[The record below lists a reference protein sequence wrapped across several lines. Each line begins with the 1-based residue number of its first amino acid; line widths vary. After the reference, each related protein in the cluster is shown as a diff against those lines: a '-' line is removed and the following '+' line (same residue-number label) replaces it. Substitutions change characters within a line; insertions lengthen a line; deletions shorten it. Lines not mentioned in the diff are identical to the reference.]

1 MLTRRAV
8 NKQPL
13 TNGFSE
19 HSAADTPAEPSDNS
33 AAMTSQH
40 SNSHSSIAAATLS
53 TPLLANADTATS
65 TPVQQTTSAP
75 SPPSHS
81 PPVPSTA
88 SVTASPGASPYSSP
102 HSSPRLRS
110 RHTKTRSTDK
120 GLTGT
125 DLLIHSQSKWQ
136 SAQVRLTTTVVL
148 LAGFVAIIYL
158 GHIPLMLLVFT
169 CQLVMFKEIKQLS
182 RVLSKKQE
190 LPSFQP
196 LSWYWFCVSIFF
208 IYGRLFDYYFHI
220 VVPFHTFLSF
230 SFYCI
235 GVLLFVW
242 SLKKGYYKYQFE
254 MFAWIHLTLLLIVV
268 QSTFTIINIFHGL
281 IWFLLPALLIISNDC
296 WAYICGFFFGRTPL
310 IRLSPKKTWEGF
322 IGAFVMTMLSG
333 LLLTHAMM
341 QYEFM
346 VCPKSDFS
354 LFTTP
359 HCVPPD
365 PFLPR
370 LLVLPHW
377 LHSLLPVLPHS
388 VYLSTFHGHMMV
400 LSVFASLIAPFG
412 GFFASG
418 FKRAFHIKDFG
429 ESLPGHG
436 GVTDRMDCQV
446 LMGAFV
452 WVYYGTFVVQESSGD
467 RYGKV
472 MRVVERMG
480 TDEIQRLYW
489 VLHDVLVA
497 RGVEVVRGMN
507 GV

>member
-1 MLTRRAV
+1 
-8 NKQPL
+8 
-13 TNGFSE
+13 
-19 HSAADTPAEPSDNS
+19 
-33 AAMTSQH
+33 MTSNGAVLQQRH
-40 SNSHSSIAAATLS
+40 VTSNGHLTGHTTELEQSATASASTTAASMTTHASSSINGGHATAN
-53 TPLLANADTATS
+53 TPLSPTTTAPTS
-65 TPVQQTTSAP
+65 IQAGTVASTSSA
-75 SPPSHS
+75 
-81 PPVPSTA
+81 
-88 SVTASPGASPYSSP
+88 GASPTSSP
-102 HSSPRLRS
+102 NSSPRLRA
-110 RHTKTRSTDK
+110 RHTKTRSTDRSSA
-120 GLTGT
+120 GIVSSSEQ
-125 DLLIHSQSKWQ
+125 LLVNQQSKWR
-136 SAQVRLTTTVVL
+136 SARQRTTTTVVL
-148 LAGFVAIIYL
+148 LAGFILIIYM

-169 CQLVMFKEIKQLS
+169 CQLVMFKEIKQLG

-190 LPSFQP
+190 LRSFQP

-220 VVPFHTFLSF
+220 TVPYHTFLSF

-268 QSTFTIINIFHGL
+268 QSTFTIINITHGL
-281 IWFLLPALLIISNDC
+281 VWFLLPALLIISNDC
-296 WAYICGFFFGRTPL
+296 WAYIVGFFFGRTPL

-322 IGAFVMTMLSG
+322 IGAFVMTLASG
-333 LLLTHAMM
+333 LLLTQAMI

-346 VCPKSDFS
+346 VCPKSDFA
-354 LFTTP
+354 LFTSP

-370 LLVLPHW
+370 LYLLPHW
-377 LHSLLPVLPHS
+377 LHAVPLLPHS
-388 VYLSTFHGHMMV
+388 LYLTPMHGHMLV

-452 WVYYGTFVVQESSGD
+452 WVYYGTFVVQESSND

-472 MRVVERMG
+472 MRVMERMG

-489 VLHDVLVA
+489 VLHDLLVA
-497 RGVEVVRGMN
+497 RGVEVIRGMD
-507 GV
+507 GL

>member
-1 MLTRRAV
+1 MIPQTIL
-8 NKQPL
+8 KQQPTL
-13 TNGFSE
+13 TNGAG
-19 HSAADTPAEPSDNS
+19 HP
-33 AAMTSQH
+33 MTSH
-40 SNSHSSIAAATLS
+40 NSNSNHTAAT
-53 TPLLANADTATS
+53 AA
-65 TPVQQTTSAP
+65 TTSAP
-75 SPPSHS
+75 LPTTTATLTPTE
-81 PPVPSTA
+81 PSTVTSLPHSA
-88 SVTASPGASPYSSP
+88 SPTTGSPGASPYSSP

-110 RHTKTRSTDK
+110 RHTKTRSTDRSN
-120 GLTGT
+120 LTPPT
-125 DLLIHSQSKWQ
+125 AEQLLINSQSKWQ
-136 SAQVRLTTTVVL
+136 SAQVRATTTLVL
-148 LAGFVAIIYL
+148 LSGFITIIYL

-169 CQLVMFKEIKQLS
+169 CQTIMFKEIKNLS
-182 RVLSKKQE
+182 KVLSKKQE

-208 IYGRLFDYYFHI
+208 IYGKLFDVYFHI
-220 VVPFHTFLSF
+220 VIPYHTFASF

-296 WAYICGFFFGRTPL
+296 WAYITGFFFGRTPL

-322 IGAFVMTMLSG
+322 IGGFVMTMVSG
-333 LLLTHAMM
+333 LLLTQAMI
-341 QYEFM
+341 QYDFM

-370 LLVLPHW
+370 LFVLPHW
-377 LHSLLPVLPHS
+377 LHGLPLLPHS
-388 VYLSTFHGHMMV
+388 VYLSTFHGHMIV

-452 WVYYGTFVVQESSGD
+452 WVYYGTFVVQESGGD

-480 TDEIQRLYW
+480 TEEIQRLYW
-489 VLHDVLVA
+489 VLHDLLVA
-497 RGVEVVRGMN
+497 RGVDLIRGMD

>member
-1 MLTRRAV
+1 MMTQISLTP
-8 NKQPL
+8 QPHQL
-13 TNGFSE
+13 MNGIGK
-19 HSAADTPAEPSDNS
+19 HTAAETAAEPAAMLD
-33 AAMTSQH
+33 AMTSH
-40 SNSHSSIAAATLS
+40 DSTSHARTAADPSNPSVPATAAT
-53 TPLLANADTATS
+53 TTTATS
-65 TPVQQTTSAP
+65 TTQPQAIP
-75 SPPSHS
+75 
-81 PPVPSTA
+81 TA
-88 SVTASPGASPYSSP
+88 ASPSSSPYSSP

-110 RHTKTRSTDK
+110 RHTKTRSTDR
-120 GLTGT
+120 TQSST
-125 DLLIHSQSKWQ
+125 SNTPNDLLIHSQSKWQ

-148 LAGFVAIIYL
+148 LAGFVAIIYA

-169 CQLVMFKEIKQLS
+169 CQTVMFKEIKQLS

-190 LPSFQP
+190 LRSFQP
-196 LSWYWFCVSIFF
+196 LSWYWFSVSIFF

-220 VVPFHTFLSF
+220 AVPYHTFLSF
-230 SFYCI
+230 SFYCV

-242 SLKKGYYKYQFE
+242 SLQKGYYKYQFE

-296 WAYICGFFFGRTPL
+296 WAYIVGFFFGRTPL

-322 IGAFVMTMLSG
+322 IGAFVMTLFSG
-333 LLLTHAMM
+333 LLLTHFMA
-341 QYEFM
+341 QYDFM

-359 HCVPPD
+359 HCLPPD

-370 LLVLPHW
+370 LYVLPHW
-377 LHSLLPVLPHS
+377 LHSVPLLPHS
-388 VYLSTFHGHMMV
+388 VYLTTFHGHMLV

-452 WVYYGTFVVQESSGD
+452 WVYYGTFVVQESGGD

-480 TDEIQRLYW
+480 TEEMQRLYW
-489 VLHDVLVA
+489 VLHNLLIA
-497 RGVEVVRGMN
+497 RGVDVIRGMD

>member
-1 MLTRRAV
+1 M
-8 NKQPL
+8 QQQYPL
-13 TNGFSE
+13 TNGIAE
-19 HSAADTPAEPSDNS
+19 HKSADSAADSSTSNTVMSHSNHILSPTAAADTSLPTPA
-33 AAMTSQH
+33 AIITS
-40 SNSHSSIAAATLS
+40 IITPTVTGAATLA
-53 TPLLANADTATS
+53 PHTS
-65 TPVQQTTSAP
+65 SASSSP
-75 SPPSHS
+75 S
-81 PPVPSTA
+81 
-88 SVTASPGASPYSSP
+88 ASPYSSP
-102 HSSPRLRS
+102 HSSPRLRA
-110 RHTKTRSTDK
+110 RHTKTRSTDRTN
-120 GLTGT
+120 LTTTGNN
-125 DLLIHSQSKWQ
+125 LLINSQSKWQ

-148 LAGFVAIIYL
+148 LSGFIAIIYL
-158 GHIPLMLLVFT
+158 GHIPLMLLVFA
-169 CQLVMFKEIKQLS
+169 CQLIMFKEIKQLS
-182 RVLSKKQE
+182 RVLSKKQT
-190 LPSFQP
+190 LASFEP
-196 LSWYWFCVSIFF
+196 LSWYWFAVSIFF

-281 IWFLLPALLIISNDC
+281 VWFLLPALLIISNDC

-322 IGAFVMTMLSG
+322 IGAFVMTLVSG
-333 LLLTHAMM
+333 LLLTQAMI

-370 LLVLPHW
+370 LYVLPHW
-377 LHSLLPVLPHS
+377 LHTVLPILPHS
-388 VYLSTFHGHMMV
+388 VYLTTFHGHMLV

-467 RYGKV
+467 RYGKI

-489 VLHDVLVA
+489 VLHDLLIA
-497 RGVEVVRGMN
+497 RGVDLIRGID

>member
-1 MLTRRAV
+1 
-8 NKQPL
+8 
-13 TNGFSE
+13 
-19 HSAADTPAEPSDNS
+19 
-33 AAMTSQH
+33 
-40 SNSHSSIAAATLS
+40 
-53 TPLLANADTATS
+53 
-65 TPVQQTTSAP
+65 
-75 SPPSHS
+75 
-81 PPVPSTA
+81 
-88 SVTASPGASPYSSP
+88 
-102 HSSPRLRS
+102 
-110 RHTKTRSTDK
+110 
-120 GLTGT
+120 
-125 DLLIHSQSKWQ
+125 
-136 SAQVRLTTTVVL
+136 
-148 LAGFVAIIYL
+148 
-158 GHIPLMLLVFT
+158 MLLVFT

-182 RVLSKKQE
+182 RVLSKRKE
-190 LPSFQP
+190 PHTLPSSGQP
-196 LSWYWFCVSIFF
+196 LSWYWFCVSVFI

-220 VVPFHTFLSF
+220 HFPYHSFVSF
-230 SFYCI
+230 SLYCG

-296 WAYICGFFFGRTPL
+296 WAYIVGFFFGRTPL

-322 IGAFVMTMLSG
+322 IGAFIMTMVSG
-333 LLLTHAMM
+333 LLLTQLMIG
-341 QYEFM
+341 YEFM
-346 VCPKSDFS
+346 VCPKIDFS

-365 PFLPR
+365 TFLPR
-370 LLVLPHW
+370 LYVLPHW
-377 LHSLLPVLPHS
+377 LSTAAGSILPHS
-388 VYLSTFHGHMMV
+388 VYLTPFHGHLLV

-452 WVYYGTFVVQESSGD
+452 WVYYGSFVVSESGGD

-480 TDEIQRLYW
+480 TDEIQRMYW
-489 VLHDVLVA
+489 VLHDLLAA
-497 RGVEVVRGMN
+497 RGVDVIRGMD